1 MSTSR
6 WATIKKHLI
15 AYWANVT
22 DALSV
27 ALRFSSRKLRNI
39 VRPVQRMFGF
49 SVIREASSQKIIDL
63 SSFLTETDE
72 KIAELPKSYR
82 KLFKIDPN
90 IEDELY
96 VNTSN
101 NVMNLGKTY
110 EAWQEGLATN
120 VALVGEK
127 GSGKSTL
134 IQVFKS
140 DLPEDTDILEINVEY
155 STWRVEQLL
164 GSLGNSFG
172 LKDINRPETLIRG
185 INDQETGRV
194 VILEGLQNMY
204 LRNINGFDALE
215 ALWLIISETKE
226 KVFWLVSCSRYAW
239 DFLNKAHGIETHFTH
254 TFQTDHISE
263 EQLEEVIMKRHN
275 KSGYRLEFEADE
287 QTRRSRAFKKRL
299 HKPGELQNYLK
310 KEFFDRLCD
319 ISDGNVSV
327 AIILWLRSIKK
338 VEGKII
344 TIAPFNS
351 VDIEMMDFLNAEV
364 LFVLAAIVMHDS
376 LKVAELSRILNISL
390 GESKVFLSKLRSRGI
405 LIEKEGL
412 FWINQLVFRQVVR
425 LLRKRN
431 VIH

>member
-6 WATIKKHLI
+6 WSTIKKHLI
-15 AYWANVT
+15 AYWANIT

-27 ALRFSSRKLRNI
+27 VLRFSSRKLRNI
-39 VRPVQRMFGF
+39 VRPIQRMFGF

-63 SSFLTETDE
+63 SSFLTETDT
-72 KIAELPKSYR
+72 KITELPKPYR
-82 KLFKIDPN
+82 ELYKFDPVID
-90 IEDELY
+90 EALY
-96 VNTSN
+96 VNTSD
-101 NVMNLGKTY
+101 NVMNLRKTY
-110 EAWQEGLATN
+110 EAWQEGVATN

-134 IQVFKS
+134 IQIFKS
-140 DLPEDTDILEINVEY
+140 HLPEDEEIVEINIEY

-164 GSLGNSFG
+164 GSLGSSFG

-185 INDQETGRV
+185 INDQQKRQV

-226 KVFWLVSCSRYAW
+226 KVFWMVSCSRYAW
-239 DFLNKAHGIETHFTH
+239 DFLNKAYAIETHFTH

-263 EQLEEVIMKRHN
+263 EQLEEVIMKRHE
-275 KSGYRLEFEADE
+275 KSEYRLEFEPDE

-299 HKPGELQNYLK
+299 HKPKELQNYLK
-310 KEFFDRLCD
+310 QEYFERLCD
-319 ISDGNVSV
+319 ISDGNISV

-338 VEGKII
+338 VEDKTI
-344 TIAPFNS
+344 TIAPFTS
-351 VDIEMMDFLNAEV
+351 VDIEMMDFVNAEV

-412 FWINQLVFRQVVR
+412 FWVNQLVFRQVVR